1 MDGPG
6 KKRKPQA
13 CQYFGRLTFLTV
25 QSNILLTLYH
35 ALRHARPE
43 SYIAVHAYP
52 YAFAAGVGLT
62 VNYYGLDHFLPEKI
76 AEDKRWIAKGYT
88 MIPVANHLEHGLA
101 LPTAL
106 LDAFY
111 GGHAGQCTLRDV
123 LVFVGGYTTFYNLFQ
138 LVNKRLTGAWLYPV
152 FYEAETAVGAA
163 LGLLGRRDARVAV
176 LLRARRRGAR
186 RAGRRRLGFVCPV
199 MVKLGGGGA
208 PQITSIAI
216 SITIQAA
223 WSSGAASTSS

>member
-1 MDGPG
+1 MINLLCCILSLVAVVSGLLWMVPA

-35 ALRHARPE
+35 ALRHVRPE

-62 VNYYGLDHFLPEKI
+62 INYYGLDHFLPEKI
-76 AEDKRWIAKGYT
+76 AEDKRWIAKGYA

-111 GGHAGQCTLRDV
+111 GGHAGQCSMRDV

-152 FYEAETAVGAA
+152 FYEAEAAVGPRWAFWAVATPVSLFYCGLGA
-163 LGLLGRRDARVAV
+163 LALAMAR
-176 LLRARRRGAR
+176 
-186 RAGRRRLGFVCPV
+186 
-199 MVKLGGGGA
+199 
-208 PQITSIAI
+208 
-216 SITIQAA
+216 
-223 WSSGAASTSS
+223 